1 MEVEVRAR
9 KPPKLRENGMA
20 SPVAHRDQEK
30 DVDLVIRHLH
40 RIVLHGP
47 WDLEIAAAMA
57 RYGYDAVKWAE
68 GESVLAA
75 LVSREGPRDY
85 HLISARQW
93 YDEASAAA
101 RSALVTAPQLLAKLG
116 ITEVMVD

>member
-1 MEVEVRAR
+1 MV
-9 KPPKLRENGMA
+9 N
-20 SPVAHRDQEK
+20 PVAHRDQAR
-30 DVDLVIRHLH
+30 DVDRIVRHLH

-57 RYGYDAVKWAE
+57 RHGYDAVKWAE

-75 LVSREGPRDY
+75 LVSQERPRDR

-116 ITEVMVD
+116 IPEVMID